1 MIVATL
7 AHPAD
12 IATRE
17 RKFFF
22 IMAIVMAL
30 AIVAGFATN
39 LALGR
44 SSFSLPLIFHVHAWV
59 FFGWVALYLV
69 QNGLVASG
77 NVMLHQRLGML
88 ALLWLP
94 LMVGLGLT
102 MTIVSARRGAPFFFD
117 VNEFL
122 FGNSAQLL
130 AFAALTGTAFAM
142 RRRPDWHRR
151 LMYCGMAILTGPGI
165 GRLLPVPL
173 LIPWAWWV
181 VISAT
186 LIFPL
191 IGIAADLRRTGKAHP
206 AWFWGIGAVVA
217 ALLLGDLIAYS
228 SFGTEA
234 AQSIVAGTPGAARPM
249 HAFLPPFPS

>member
-7 AHPAD
+7 ANPAD
-12 IATRE
+12 LAARE

-22 IMAIVMAL
+22 IMAVVMAL

-44 SSFSLPLIFHVHAWV
+44 SSFSLPPIFHIHAFV

-69 QNGLVASG
+69 QNGLVVTG
-77 NVMLHQRLGML
+77 NVATHRRLGML
-88 ALLWLP
+88 ALAWIP

-117 VNEFL
+117 VNEFI

-130 AFAALTGTAFAM
+130 IFAGLAGTAFAM

-165 GRLLPVPL
+165 GRLSPAPL

-181 VISAT
+181 VVLAT

-191 IGIAADLRRTGKAHP
+191 IGVAADLRRTGKAHP
-206 AWFWGIGAVVA
+206 AWFWGMGAVVA
-217 ALLLGDLIAYS
+217 ALLIGDLIAYS
-228 SFGTEA
+228 SFGIEA
-234 AQSIVAGTPGAARPM
+234 IQSIVAGTPGANRPM
-249 HAFLPPFPS
+249 HAFLPSFPS

>member
-1 MIVATL
+1 MTVATL
-7 AHPAD
+7 ANPAD
-12 IATRE
+12 IAARE
-17 RKFFF
+17 RRFFF

-44 SSFSLPLIFHVHAWV
+44 SSFSLPLIFHIHAWV
-59 FFGWVALYLV
+59 FFGWVALYLA
-69 QNGLVASG
+69 QNGLVATG
-77 NVMLHQRLGML
+77 KVMTHQRLGML

-94 LMVGLGLT
+94 LMIGLGLT

-122 FGNSAQLL
+122 FGNSMQLL
-130 AFAALTGTAFAM
+130 AFAALAGTAFAM

-151 LMYCGMAILTGPGI
+151 LMYCGMAILTGPGL
-165 GRLLPVPL
+165 GRLLPVPF

-181 VISAT
+181 VVLVT

-191 IGIAADLRRTGKAHP
+191 IGLAADLRRTGRAHP
-206 AWFWGIGAVVA
+206 AWFWGMGAVVA
-217 ALLLGDLIAYS
+217 ALLVGDLIAYS
-228 SFGTEA
+228 AFGTEA
-234 AQSIVAGTPGAARPM
+234 ARSVVAGTPGAVRPM
-249 HAFLPPFPS
+249 HAFLPPFLS